1 MQYDVMKQSV
11 ILTIHGR
18 VQGVGFR
25 YFVKQQADKY
35 CINGFVRNLPDG
47 NVYIE
52 AEGES
57 EQLNHFIQICKQGPS
72 HAYVKTVEVQYCPS
86 QNFLGFEK
94 R

>member
-1 MQYDVMKQSV
+1 MKKAS

-25 YFVKQQADKY
+25 YFVKQKADNFG
-35 CINGFVRNLPDG
+35 ISGFVKNQLNG
-47 NVYIE
+47 NVYVE

-57 EQLNHFIQICKQGPS
+57 EVLDLFIRACKQGPS
-72 HAYVKTVEVQYCPS
+72 HAWVEKVDIQYCPL
-86 QNFLGFEK
+86 QGFTGFEK

>member
-1 MQYDVMKQSV
+1 MKESV
-11 ILTIHGR
+11 FLTIHGR

-35 CINGFVRNLPDG
+35 CISGFVRNLPDG
-47 NVYIE
+47 SVSVE

-72 HAYVKTVEVQYCPS
+72 HAWIEKVEVQYCPL
-86 QNFLGFEK
+86 QDFMGFE
-94 R
+94 RR

>member
-1 MQYDVMKQSV
+1 MKQSI

-25 YFVKQQADKY
+25 YFVKQKADYLRISGYVKNLN
-35 CINGFVRNLPDG
+35 NGD
-47 NVYIE
+47 VYIE

-57 EQLNHFIQICKQGPS
+57 EVIELFIAECQRGPS
-72 HAYVKTVEVQYCPS
+72 HAWVEKVDVQYCPL
-86 QNFLGFEK
+86 QDFDGFQY